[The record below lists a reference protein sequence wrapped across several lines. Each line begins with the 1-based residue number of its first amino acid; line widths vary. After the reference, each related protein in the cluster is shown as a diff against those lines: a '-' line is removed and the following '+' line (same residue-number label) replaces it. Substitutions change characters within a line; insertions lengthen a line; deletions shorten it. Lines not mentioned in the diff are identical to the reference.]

1 MKIYEF
7 RSDTTSYA
15 DGSEGEL
22 SVETELFLT
31 KQKAIEYMRANALE
45 YEKANKRGN
54 FYWDVNSQPEE
65 SDEIWLNS
73 SENSDVFGIFSV
85 NERIVNE

>member
-15 DGSEGEL
+15 DGSECEMD
-22 SVETELFLT
+22 VETELFLT
-31 KQKAIEYMRANALE
+31 KQKAIEYMRAKALE
-45 YEKANKRGN
+45 YEKANKREN

-65 SDEIWLNS
+65 SDKIELNS
-73 SENSDVFGIFSV
+73 SKNSDVFGIFSV

>member
-7 RSDTTSYA
+7 RSDTTSYE

-31 KQKAIEYMRANALE
+31 KQKAIEYMRAKALE
-45 YEKANKRGN
+45 YEKANKREN

-65 SDEIWLNS
+65 SDKIELNS
-73 SENSDVFGIFSV
+73 SKNSDVFGIFSV
-85 NERIVNE
+85 NEREVNE